1 MSIKFGFWTGCGSK
15 NTYKY
20 TKSGSKD
27 NFFAIFR
34 GLYQNK
40 HEQNRATSWTLN

>member
-20 TKSGSKD
+20 TKSGY
-27 NFFAIFR
+27 FFAIFR

-40 HEQNRATSWTLN
+40 HEQNRATSWTN